1 MRPDRETV
9 PAVDRM
15 DKAKLR
21 ANAASLGR
29 LGFAH
34 IVRSRMLHICD
45 KRSLRR
51 RAGPETKNGAKG
63 APLKNIR

>member
-9 PAVDRM
+9 PAIDRM

-21 ANAASLGR
+21 ANAALLGR

-34 IVRSRMLHICD
+34 LVRSRMLHIGD
-45 KRSLRR
+45 KRSLRLKPD
-51 RAGPETKNGAKG
+51 PETKNGAKG